1 MIVEL
6 ERNIGSDTPSSS
18 LAAPVKELVRLSAIH
33 KSYLQGQVQVDALRG
48 VDLNVAEREMLA
60 ICGPSGSGKSTL
72 LNIIGLLDEPTSG
85 NIVMAGNPVLGMTQ
99 NQRADFRS
107 ESVGFIFQTFN
118 LVPVLSALENV
129 LLPLSLRGKLD
140 KHSTAHA
147 TLLLEQVGLK
157 GQLHAMPD
165 RLSGGQRQRVSI
177 ARALIGRPRLVIA
190 DEPTANLDSDTSMMV
205 MDLIS
210 SLRRDFDTTFVF
222 STHDERILGHMSR
235 VVHLRDGRIT
245 QG

>member
-6 ERNIGSDTPSSS
+6 ERSTRTETVQ
-18 LAAPVKELVRLSAIH
+18 APLKELAHLTGIH
-33 KSYLQGQVQVDALRG
+33 KTYMQGAVQVDALRG
-48 VDLNVAEREMLA
+48 VDLVIAEREMLA

-85 NIVMAGNPVLGMTQ
+85 HMTIAGNPVMAMTP
-99 NQRADFRS
+99 NQRADYRS
-107 ESVGFIFQTFN
+107 GSIGFIFQTFN
-118 LVPVLSALENV
+118 LIPVLSALENV

-157 GQLHAMPD
+157 AHLQAMPD
-165 RLSGGQRQRVSI
+165 RLSGGQRQRVAI
-177 ARALIGRPRLVIA
+177 ARALISRPRLVIA
-190 DEPTANLDSDTSMMV
+190 DEPTANLDSDTSMLV

-222 STHDERILGHMSR
+222 STHDQRILGHMSR
-235 VVHLRDGRIT
+235 VVNLRDGRIE
-245 QG
+245 QGQS

>member
-1 MIVEL
+1 
-6 ERNIGSDTPSSS
+6 
-18 LAAPVKELVRLSAIH
+18 
-33 KSYLQGQVQVDALRG
+33 
-48 VDLNVAEREMLA
+48 
-60 ICGPSGSGKSTL
+60 
-72 LNIIGLLDEPTSG
+72 
-85 NIVMAGNPVLGMTQ
+85 
-99 NQRADFRS
+99 
-107 ESVGFIFQTFN
+107 
-118 LVPVLSALENV
+118 
-129 LLPLSLRGKLD
+129 
-140 KHSTAHA
+140 
-147 TLLLEQVGLK
+147 
-157 GQLHAMPD
+157 MPD

-235 VVHLRDGRIT
+235 VVQMRDGRIA